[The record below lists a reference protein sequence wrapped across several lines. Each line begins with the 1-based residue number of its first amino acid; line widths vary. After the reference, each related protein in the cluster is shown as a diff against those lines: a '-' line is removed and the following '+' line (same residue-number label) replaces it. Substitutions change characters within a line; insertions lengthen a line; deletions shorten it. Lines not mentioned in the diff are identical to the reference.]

1 VRPVVRLP
9 PALASLVPH
18 LARALGHRP
27 AYLVGGALR
36 DALLGRPIKDLD
48 LAVAAPV
55 QEAGP
60 EVARQLGGHYFP
72 LGHQGMGR
80 VLLPFQGETLQVDLH
95 PLQGPIEEDLASR
108 DYTID
113 AMALPL
119 QEWRGT
125 DGAIIDPLGGLDDL
139 RQGLVRL
146 TSPHALIQDPIRL
159 LRGVRL
165 ACELGFRLEEET
177 ARLISAHRHRLPLAA
192 PERQRDELVRIMATE
207 RAGEGLALMDQLGL
221 LGVLLPELDPTR
233 SFPQPPEH
241 HWDVFGHLLATVSYL
256 DVLLAPEPL
265 ALHRLWEDLWVT
277 LGSLEDEVRRYLSEE
292 TAPGHPRK
300 ALVKMAGLL
309 HDVAKPSTRTVDAQG
324 RVRFFGHDKAGA
336 TVAAAIMARLRFSK
350 RQGELVATMVRA
362 HLRPMHMSHR
372 GLPTSR
378 AIFRFFRD
386 CGEAAYGILLLSLAD
401 HLATVGPRLRQEE
414 WLSHVQLVHYVL
426 TESTRPRGMAGHVR
440 LVSGHDIMEALG
452 IPPGPMV
459 GRLLRAL
466 EEAQAIG
473 QVSTRQEALELARRL
488 LSRWTERKAEVR

>member
-1 VRPVVRLP
+1 MRPVVRFP
-9 PALASLVPH
+9 PALASLISH

-36 DALLGRPIKDLD
+36 DALLGRPIRDLD
-48 LAVAAPV
+48 IAVAAPAREV
-55 QEAGP
+55 GP
-60 EVARQLGGHYFP
+60 ELARQLGGHYFP
-72 LGHQGMGR
+72 WGQHGMGR
-80 VLLPFQGETLQVDLH
+80 VLLPFRGETLQVDLH
-95 PLQGPIEEDLASR
+95 PLQGPIEEDLRSR

-119 QEWRGT
+119 QQWEGP

-139 RQGLVRL
+139 QQGLVRL
-146 TSPHALIQDPIRL
+146 TSPQALTEDPIRL

-177 ARLISAHRHRLPLAA
+177 ARLISAHCHLLPLAA

-207 RAGEGLALMDQLGL
+207 RAGEGLAIMDQLGI
-221 LGVLLPELDPTR
+221 LGILLPELEPAR
-233 SFPQPPEH
+233 GFPQPPEH
-241 HWDVFGHLLATVSYL
+241 HWDVLGHLLATVSYL
-256 DVLLAPEPL
+256 DVLLAHEPL
-265 ALHRLWEDLWVT
+265 TLHHLWEDLWST
-277 LGSLEDEVRRYLSEE
+277 LGPLGEEVRRYLAEE

-324 RVRFFGHDKAGA
+324 RVRFFGHDKVGA
-336 TVAAAIMARLRFSK
+336 TVAAAIMARLRFSR
-350 RQGELVATMVRA
+350 RQGEVVATMVRA
-362 HLRPMHMSHR
+362 HLRPMHMSHN
-372 GLPTSR
+372 GLPTPR

-386 CGEAAYGILLLSLAD
+386 CGEAAYGVLLLSLAD
-401 HLATVGPRLRQEE
+401 HLATVGPSLRAEE

-426 TESTRPRGMAGHVR
+426 TEGARPRGVARRAR

-452 IPPGPMV
+452 IPPGPLV
-459 GRLLRAL
+459 GRILRAL

-473 QVSTRQEALELARRL
+473 QVTTRQEALELAGRL
-488 LSRWTERKAEVR
+488 LSRWSEREAEVR